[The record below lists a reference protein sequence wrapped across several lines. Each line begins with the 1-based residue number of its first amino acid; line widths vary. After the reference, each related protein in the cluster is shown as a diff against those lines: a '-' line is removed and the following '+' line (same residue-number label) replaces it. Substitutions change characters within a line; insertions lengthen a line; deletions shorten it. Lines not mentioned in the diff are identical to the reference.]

1 ITLGVGECV
10 VGSGRD
16 GVAPLLETL
25 AGGPVGVGDRRSP
38 HFSQNSAY
46 ERISASCF
54 SSSVHGSEERLATRF
69 VKGLPPYLTP
79 SHLTSNITTWDA
91 TTVCHHGRKV
101 PLPGSSVLRSCSPNP
116 LAHTEPL
123 EQVPQGLGV
132 SSVMK
137 RWSRSPLS
145 IVASGYPFR

>member
-1 ITLGVGECV
+1 
-10 VGSGRD
+10 
-16 GVAPLLETL
+16 
-25 AGGPVGVGDRRSP
+25 
-38 HFSQNSAY
+38 
-46 ERISASCF
+46 F

-79 SHLTSNITTWDA
+79 CHLTSNITTWDA

-123 EQVPQGLGV
+123 DQVPQGLGV
-132 SSVMK
+132 SSVRLLLVREVEAGELAVEFLCRPVVGAGGVLGGGVVPK
-137 RWSRSPLS
+137 EILLS
-145 IVASGYPFR
+145 LRLNL